1 MGLALVFFL
10 PSYLLVAGFMTAI
23 ASVSAELRQAQQI
36 AGFVTM
42 LFTLPVFFIMVFVT
56 HPDHPLLTA
65 MTFFPT
71 TSMITVLLRWA
82 VSDMPGWQVVA
93 AWLILFLSA
102 VGSLWF
108 AGRAFRIGMLRYG
121 QRIRLRSVIQMFAR
135 RGGEVTL
142 SEAPRA

>member
-1 MGLALVFFL
+1 
-10 PSYLLVAGFMTAI
+10 
-23 ASVSAELRQAQQI
+23 VSAESRQAQQI

-42 LFTLPVFFIMVFVT
+42 LFTLPVFFIIVFVT
-56 HPDHPLLTA
+56 HPGHPLLIA

-71 TSMITVLLRWA
+71 TSMITVMLRWA

-102 VGSLWF
+102 VGSLWL
-108 AGRAFRIGMLRYG
+108 RAFRIGMLRYG

-135 RGGEVTL
+135 RGDKVTL